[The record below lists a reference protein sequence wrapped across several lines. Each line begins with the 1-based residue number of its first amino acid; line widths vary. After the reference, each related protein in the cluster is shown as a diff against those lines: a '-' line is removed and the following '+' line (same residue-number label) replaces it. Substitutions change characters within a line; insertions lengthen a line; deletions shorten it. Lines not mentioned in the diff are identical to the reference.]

1 MTGDCHVRFLESV
14 GVKLPC
20 ATYPSDCSFMK
31 LQTQAI
37 DGKSICPFVIM
48 PKEDG
53 LGRPDGSAAGSGWV
67 FPQLKG
73 VR

>member
-1 MTGDCHVRFLESV
+1 
-14 GVKLPC
+14 
-20 ATYPSDCSFMK
+20 MK

-37 DGKSICPFVIM
+37 DGKAICPFVIM